1 MGSLLCLLLLTTGL
15 IPLTP
20 ALAAEE
26 QPGAY
31 PSLAEWWEGEG
42 LLAPGAGPLKGLKAE
57 GLELGGKYYG
67 ALFGIQNSA
76 GGAASPWDDG
86 GQLNLSLNA
95 GRLLQIPTLQKL
107 KFNLQGRWREPSLYA
122 DPNTYVA
129 GNSMFDPSNWASG
142 TGWRFLQANAEFSD
156 SLGSGSPN
164 LLWLKGAGCSPAMNL
179 PCNP

>member
-107 KFNLQGRWREPSLYA
+107 KFNLQGRWRVKHHDGARGQGAVQATTDLLHQHPVLQLEGGQHRA
-122 DPNTYVA
+122 GGDPA
-129 GNSMFDPSNWASG
+129 G
-142 TGWRFLQANAEFSD
+142 LQHQ
-156 SLGSGSPN
+156 
-164 LLWLKGAGCSPAMNL
+164 PAQHERKEH
-179 PCNP
+179 PGEQ